1 MTNPCPLRRTAH
13 ACQPHHAIHLC
24 VYSGFFFIKK
34 EREREEERD
43 KKLMTV
49 ELVLVKDCD
58 ELMNSDICRQLASIT
73 VPLESYISCI

>member
-13 ACQPHHAIHLC
+13 ASLIMPFIC
-24 VYSGFFFIKK
+24 VFTVVFFLKK
-34 EREREEERD
+34 KREREEEERD

-49 ELVLVKDCD
+49 ELVLIKECD

-73 VPLESYISCI
+73 VPFESYISCI